1 MTRKIILGSCLLLVL
16 CIFWVAWPKTNVWN
30 EIMNGETE
38 AVRMRIEA
46 GFDVNSICPGVDTLT
61 LGEKWKYLSEFEWP
75 PKDYKQW
82 NAMSIAVSKN
92 HPDMVQLLV
101 DNGAA
106 WPSAH
111 SIIGLGEKNLAKRYI
126 QQGGKLELDDIDR
139 TQRAGLVGWLIEQ
152 ELELGIDKNILLHW
166 AALNG
171 DAKAVESLIKR
182 GADSKNAHEAN
193 GNTPL
198 HAVVLGVDTYERKDR
213 KLENR
218 AAIIRQLIASGADV
232 NAKNKYGETPV
243 DLAFG
248 VEKLYQPL
256 RKHGGK
262 PGNYLTILSKTSFR
276 PDNPMMYGSPTEPDF
291 KEQLDQYEKFENE
304 MSVLIREI
312 AVDGHDIN
320 APVTNINTGRDY
332 YINEERFYR
341 KLTVYED
348 KDGDG
353 VSDFA
358 EEEAGTDPYDSDDI
372 PTPETLAELEL
383 NLRTSPLFT
392 ALNGLQSAKIISL
405 LIELGANVN
414 VSEKQTGDTP
424 LHLANEYPKIRVA
437 EVLIANG
444 ANVNALNKEG
454 ETPLDIRHDIRIE
467 HQRMSGCMPSEYIT
481 TDTSE
486 ETEEDPLVTLLLK
499 HGAKTGDELI
509 EEGQ

>member
-16 CIFWVAWPKTNVWN
+16 CILWIAWPKTNVWN

-38 AVRMRIEA
+38 AVRARIEA
-46 GFDVNSICPGVDTLT
+46 GFEVNSICPGVDTLT

-75 PKDYKQW
+75 PKEYKQRT
-82 NAMSIAVSKN
+82 AISIAVEEK
-92 HPDMVQLLV
+92 HPGMVQLLV
-101 DNGAA
+101 DNGAD
-106 WPSAH
+106 WPSAR
-111 SIIGLGEKNLAKRYI
+111 SIIGLGEKNLAKRCI
-126 QQGGKLELDDIDR
+126 QQGGRLDLDDLKYTD
-139 TQRAGLVGWLIEQ
+139 RAGLVGWLIEQ

-182 GADSKNAHEAN
+182 GADSKNALEAN
-193 GNTPL
+193 GHTPL
-198 HAVVLGVDTYERKDR
+198 HAVVLGVHTYERKDR
-213 KLENR
+213 KLEDR
-218 AAIIRQLIASGADV
+218 ASIIQQLIASGADV
-232 NAKNKYGETPV
+232 NAKSICGETPV
-243 DLAFG
+243 DWAFG
-248 VEKLYQPL
+248 VEGLYQPL
-256 RKHGGK
+256 REHGGK
-262 PGNYLTILSKTSFR
+262 PGNYDTILSKTRFR
-276 PDNPMMYGSPTEPDF
+276 PDNPMMYGSPNEPDF

-304 MSVLIREI
+304 MAILIREI
-312 AVDGHDIN
+312 AADGHDIN

-332 YINEERFYR
+332 YGEWDYW
-341 KLTVYED
+341 KLTVDED

-424 LHLANEYPKIRVA
+424 LHLASEYPTSRVA

-454 ETPLDIRHDIRIE
+454 ETPLDIRIE
-467 HQRMSGCMPSEYIT
+467 HPGISGFMPSGYNT
-481 TDTSE
+481 TDTPE

>member
-16 CIFWVAWPKTNVWN
+16 CILWIAWPKTNVWN

-38 AVRMRIEA
+38 AVRARIEA
-46 GFDVNSICPGVDTLT
+46 GFEVNSICPGVDTLT

-75 PKDYKQW
+75 PKEYKQRT
-82 NAMSIAVSKN
+82 AISIAVEEK
-92 HPDMVQLLV
+92 HPGMVQLLV
-101 DNGAA
+101 DNGAD
-106 WPSAH
+106 WPSAR
-111 SIIGLGEKNLAKRYI
+111 SIIGLGEKNLAKRCI
-126 QQGGKLELDDIDR
+126 QQGGRLDLDDLKYTD
-139 TQRAGLVGWLIEQ
+139 RAGLVGWLIEQ

-182 GADSKNAHEAN
+182 GADSINALETN

-198 HAVVLGVDTYERKDR
+198 HAVVHGVHTNERKDR

-218 AAIIRQLIASGADV
+218 AAIIQQLIASGADV

-248 VEKLYQPL
+248 VEKIYQPL

-304 MSVLIREI
+304 MAILIREI
-312 AVDGHDIN
+312 AANGHDIN

-332 YINEERFYR
+332 YGEWDYW
-341 KLTVYED
+341 KLTVDED

-424 LHLANEYPKIRVA
+424 LHLASEYPTSRVA

-454 ETPLDIRHDIRIE
+454 ETPLDIRIE
-467 HQRMSGCMPSEYIT
+467 HPGISGFMPSGYNT
-481 TDTSE
+481 TDTPE
-486 ETEEDPLVTLLLK
+486 ETEEDPLVTLFLK

>member
-16 CIFWVAWPKTNVWN
+16 CILWIAWPKTNVWN

-75 PKDYKQW
+75 PKEYKPDSWRKW
-82 NAMSIAVSKN
+82 NAMSIAVMEN
-92 HPDMVQLLV
+92 HPGMVQLLV

-111 SIIGLGEKNLAKRYI
+111 RIIGLGEKNLAKRYI
-126 QQGGKLELDDIDR
+126 QQGGKLELNDIVC
-139 TQRAGLVGWLIEQ
+139 TQRAGLVSWLIEQ

-182 GADSKNAHEAN
+182 GADSKYAHEAN

-243 DLAFG
+243 DWAFG
-248 VEKLYQPL
+248 VEGLYQPL
-256 RKHGGK
+256 RENGGK
-262 PGNYLTILSKTSFR
+262 PGNYLTILSKTRFR
-276 PDNPMMYGSPTEPDF
+276 PVNTMMYGSSNEPDF
-291 KEQLDQYEKFENE
+291 KEQLDHYEKFENE

-312 AVDGHDIN
+312 AVEGHDIN
-320 APVTNINTGRDY
+320 APITNFNGGRNY
-332 YINEERFYR
+332 W
-341 KLTVYED
+341 KSTVDE
-348 KDGDG
+348 DGDG
-353 VSDFA
+353 VSDDA
-358 EEEAGTDPYDSDDI
+358 EDQVGTDPFDPDDT
-372 PTPETLAELEL
+372 PTPEKLAEYEL
-383 NLRTSPLFT
+383 NLRTNPLFT
-392 ALNGLQSAKIISL
+392 ALRERHSAKTILL
-405 LIELGANVN
+405 LIELGADVN
-414 VSEKQTGDTP
+414 VSEKITGATP

-444 ANVNALNKEG
+444 ANVNPLNKEG
-454 ETPLDIRHDIRIE
+454 ETPLDIRIE
-467 HQRMSGCMPSEYIT
+467 HPDMSDFMPSGYNT
-481 TDTSE
+481 TDTPE
-486 ETEEDPLVTLLLK
+486 ETEEDPLVTLLRK

>member
-1 MTRKIILGSCLLLVL
+1 VTRKIILGSCLLLVL

-38 AVRMRIEA
+38 AVRMRIET

-75 PKDYKQW
+75 PKEYKQLT
-82 NAMSIAVSKN
+82 AMSIAVEEK
-92 HPDMVQLLV
+92 HPGMVQLLV
-101 DNGAA
+101 DNGAD
-106 WPSAH
+106 WPSAR
-111 SIIGLGEKNLAKRYI
+111 SIIGLGEKNLAKRCI
-126 QQGGKLELDDIDR
+126 QQGGRLHLDDLKYTD
-139 TQRAGLVGWLIEQ
+139 RAGLVGWLIEQ
-152 ELELGIDKNILLHW
+152 DLELGIDKNILLHW

-182 GADSKNAHEAN
+182 GADSKNALVTN
-193 GNTPL
+193 GHTPL
-198 HAVVLGVDTYERKDR
+198 HAAAFGSHDYEEKKR

-232 NAKNKYGETPV
+232 NAKSICGETPV
-243 DLAFG
+243 DWAFG
-248 VEKLYQPL
+248 VEGLYQPL
-256 RKHGGK
+256 REHGGK
-262 PGNYLTILSKTSFR
+262 PGNYITILSKTRFR
-276 PDNPMMYGSPTEPDF
+276 PDNPMMYGSPNEPDF

-304 MSVLIREI
+304 MAILIREI
-312 AVDGHDIN
+312 AADGHDIN

-332 YINEERFYR
+332 YGERDYW
-341 KLTVYED
+341 KLTVDED

-424 LHLANEYPKIRVA
+424 LHLASEYPTSRVA
-437 EVLIANG
+437 EVLITNG
-444 ANVNALNKEG
+444 VNVNALNKED
-454 ETPLDIRHDIRIE
+454 ETPLDIRIE
-467 HQRMSGCMPSEYIT
+467 HPGISGFMPSGYNT
-481 TDTSE
+481 TDTPE
-486 ETEEDPLVTLLLK
+486 ETEEDQLVTLLRK

>member
-1 MTRKIILGSCLLLVL
+1 VTRKIILGSCLLLVL
-16 CIFWVAWPKTNVWN
+16 CILWIAWPKTNVWN

-38 AVRMRIEA
+38 AVRARIEA
-46 GFDVNSICPGVDTLT
+46 GFEVNSICPGVDTLT

-75 PKDYKQW
+75 PKEYKQRT
-82 NAMSIAVSKN
+82 AMSIAVEEK
-92 HPDMVQLLV
+92 HPGMVQLLV
-101 DNGAA
+101 DNGAD
-106 WPSAH
+106 WPSAR
-111 SIIGLGEKNLAKRYI
+111 SIIGLGEKNLAKRCI
-126 QQGGKLELDDIDR
+126 QQGGRLDLDDLKYTD
-139 TQRAGLVGWLIEQ
+139 RAGLVGWLIEQ

-218 AAIIRQLIASGADV
+218 AAIIQQLIASGADV

-304 MSVLIREI
+304 MAILIREI
-312 AVDGHDIN
+312 AADGHDIN
-320 APVTNINTGRDY
+320 GPITNFNGGRNYYGEPDYWKSTGD
-332 YINEERFYR
+332 
-341 KLTVYED
+341 V
-348 KDGDG
+348 DGDG
-353 VSDFA
+353 VSDDA
-358 EEEAGTDPYDSDDI
+358 EDQVGTDPFDPDDT
-372 PTPETLAELEL
+372 PTPEKLAEYEL
-383 NLRTSPLFT
+383 NLTNPLFT
-392 ALNGLQSAKIISL
+392 VLRKRHSAKIISL
-405 LIELGANVN
+405 LIELGANLN

-437 EVLIANG
+437 EVSIANG

-467 HQRMSGCMPSEYIT
+467 HQRMSGYMPSEYIT

>member
-16 CIFWVAWPKTNVWN
+16 CILWIAWPKTNVWN

-38 AVRMRIEA
+38 AVRARIEA

-75 PKDYKQW
+75 PKEYKQLT
-82 NAMSIAVSKN
+82 AMSIAVEEK
-92 HPDMVQLLV
+92 HPGMVQLLV
-101 DNGAA
+101 DNGAD
-106 WPSAH
+106 WPSAR
-111 SIIGLGEKNLAKRYI
+111 SIIGLGEKNLAKRCI
-126 QQGGKLELDDIDR
+126 QQGGRLHLDDLKYTD
-139 TQRAGLVGWLIEQ
+139 RAGLVGWLIEQ
-152 ELELGIDKNILLHW
+152 DLELGIDKKILLHW

-182 GADSKNAHEAN
+182 GADSKNALVTN
-193 GNTPL
+193 GHTPL
-198 HAVVLGVDTYERKDR
+198 HAAAFGSHDYEEKKR

-232 NAKNKYGETPV
+232 NAKSICGETPV
-243 DLAFG
+243 DWAFG
-248 VEKLYQPL
+248 VEGLYQPL
-256 RKHGGK
+256 REHGGK
-262 PGNYLTILSKTSFR
+262 PGNYITILSKTRFR
-276 PDNPMMYGSPTEPDF
+276 PDNPMMYGSPNEPDF

-304 MSVLIREI
+304 MAVLIREI
-312 AVDGHDIN
+312 AVEGHDIN
-320 APVTNINTGRDY
+320 APITNFNGGRNYYGEPDYWKSTGD
-332 YINEERFYR
+332 
-341 KLTVYED
+341 V
-348 KDGDG
+348 DGDG

-383 NLRTSPLFT
+383 NLRTPPLFT

-424 LHLANEYPKIRVA
+424 LHLASEYPTSRVA
-437 EVLIANG
+437 EVLITNG
-444 ANVNALNKEG
+444 VNVNALNKED
-454 ETPLDIRHDIRIE
+454 ETPLDIRIE
-467 HQRMSGCMPSEYIT
+467 HPGISGFMPSGYNT
-481 TDTSE
+481 TDTPE
-486 ETEEDPLVTLLLK
+486 ETEEDQLVTLLRK

>member
-1 MTRKIILGSCLLLVL
+1 MTRRIVLGAGLLLGMCVL
-16 CIFWVAWPKTNVWN
+16 WIAWPRTSVWN

-38 AVRMRIEA
+38 AVRARIEA

-75 PKDYKQW
+75 PKEYKPDSWRKW
-82 NAMSIAVSKN
+82 NAMSIAVMEN
-92 HPDMVQLLV
+92 HPGLVQLLV
-101 DNGAA
+101 DNGAD

-111 SIIGLGEKNLAKRYI
+111 RIIGLGEKNLAKRYI
-126 QQGGKLELDDIDR
+126 QQGGKLELNNIDR

-218 AAIIRQLIASGADV
+218 AAIIQQLIASGADV

-312 AVDGHDIN
+312 AVEGHDIN
-320 APVTNINTGRDY
+320 APITNFNGGRDY
-332 YINEERFYR
+332 W
-341 KLTVYED
+341 KSTVDE
-348 KDGDG
+348 DGDG
-353 VSDFA
+353 VSDDA
-358 EEEAGTDPYDSDDI
+358 EDQVGTDSFDPDDT
-372 PTPETLAELEL
+372 PTPEKLAEYEL
-383 NLRTSPLFT
+383 NLTNPLFT
-392 ALNGLQSAKIISL
+392 VLRKRHSAKIISL

-454 ETPLDIRHDIRIE
+454 ETPLDIRIE
-467 HQRMSGCMPSEYIT
+467 HQRMPGYMPSGYNT
-481 TDTSE
+481 TDTPE
-486 ETEEDPLVTLLLK
+486 ETEEDQFVTLLRK